1 MPPRWRQ
8 GGPKSSNPLIM
19 WLVFQTKQLPSW
31 SFLEAHIRSHL
42 VSISATLL
50 LLGIPGS
57 LGPPGIKTKCVF
69 FIIPQ
74 KFSLCGCQGSSL
86 FRSPSKGLAVSSIVN
101 WQPSCHPFG
110 CITSFLLRAHLFC
123 TLPASGRAFQGTHAS
138 PILTHVGLLFGQL
151 LPEDS
156 PWIYLRFPQNSVAV
170 YGSSFSILLP
180 FFLLVFS
187 RLSLPTAASFPFI
200 LHWHPPCTSLQV

>member
-19 WLVFQTKQLPSW
+19 WLVFQTKQLPPW
-31 SFLEAHIRSHL
+31 SFLEAHIKHHL
-42 VSISATLL
+42 VSISSTLL

-57 LGPPGIKTKCVF
+57 LGAPGIKTKYLF

-74 KFSLCGCQGSSL
+74 KFSLCGCPGSLL
-86 FRSPSKGLAVSSIVN
+86 FRSPSKELTVSCIVN
-101 WQPSCHPFG
+101 WQPSCPPFG

-123 TLPASGRAFQGTHAS
+123 PLPAGAGASQGTRAS
-138 PILTHVGLLFGQL
+138 PFLAHMGLLFGQL

-156 PWIYLRFPQNSVAV
+156 PWI
-170 YGSSFSILLP
+170 
-180 FFLLVFS
+180 
-187 RLSLPTAASFPFI
+187 
-200 LHWHPPCTSLQV
+200 